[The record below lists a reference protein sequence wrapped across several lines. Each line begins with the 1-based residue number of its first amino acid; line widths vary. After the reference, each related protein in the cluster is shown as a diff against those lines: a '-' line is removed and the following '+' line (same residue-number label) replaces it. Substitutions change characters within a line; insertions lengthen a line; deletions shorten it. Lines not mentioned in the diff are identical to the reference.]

1 MEDREKI
8 EELLTRG
15 VEDVFVKEHLREALY
30 SSKPLRVKLG
40 IDPTGPAIHL
50 GRAVVLRKLRAF
62 QNLGHQVVFIIGDFT
77 AKIADPSDKLEK
89 RPMLTEE
96 EIKRNMKDYL
106 KQIGKII
113 DLSKAEVHYNSEWL
127 ANLDFI
133 ESGRLLEC
141 FTVQQMSKRRNFKE
155 RMAKGEDVFVV
166 EFIYPALQG
175 YDSVMV
181 KADVELG
188 GFDQLFNLK
197 AGRVVQR
204 KYGQPEQDIMV
215 TSMLEGTDGRKMSSS
230 WGNII
235 SLLDPVLEMYTKIM
249 SVEDELVI
257 KYFTL
262 CTDFSLKEIENLKK
276 ELKDGVNPRDIKMK
290 LAREITRIYHGK
302 QEAEK
307 SEREFIDIFQKGEI
321 PGEMTEIK
329 SEVGKTLME
338 TLVWAGVLSSNG
350 DFRRLVEE
358 GAITN
363 LEDNKKITDVKLI
376 PRKGTRFKVGKKKFV
391 KIT

>member
-1 MEDREKI
+1 VEDREKI